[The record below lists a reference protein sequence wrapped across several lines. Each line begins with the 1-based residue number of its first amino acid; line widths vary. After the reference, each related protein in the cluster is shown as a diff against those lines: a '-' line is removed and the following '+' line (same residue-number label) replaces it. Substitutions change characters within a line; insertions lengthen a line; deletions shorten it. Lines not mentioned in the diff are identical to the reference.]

1 MDAVEIPG
9 GQNAIGS
16 YPAATLK
23 GAKTQAAADALVK
36 WLSTAKAQQ
45 ILQQAGFQK
54 P

>member
-9 GQNAIGS
+9 DQNAIAS

-23 GAKTQAAADALVK
+23 GTKNQAAADAIVK